1 MKSYHITMVII
12 KVMLICYFLIV
23 SAEILTTSTAAYYS
37 DHKHANGSMTIGTWE
52 SADSEHQIEETEKA
66 KEKVEEQE
74 MQSES
79 AAEHTT
85 DE

>member
-1 MKSYHITMVII
+1 MKSYHTIVII
-12 KVMLICYFLIV
+12 KIMFIWYLLIV
-23 SAEILTTSTAAYYS
+23 SAGFLTTSTVAYYS
-37 DHKHANGSMTIGTWE
+37 DHKQGNGSMTIGAWE
-52 SADSEHQIEETEKA
+52 SEDSEHQIEETEKA